1 MDKINLMEN
10 NIEKQKAQE
19 KLNANGRE
27 DIVILEYYGWNKL
40 CRVLNVR
47 LNKESWSKP
56 CNFIRYRKNKS
67 DSQIDSLEEAKNK
80 LHGPDG
86 KKRQDLDLLEYNGTA
101 KKALFFDK
109 VVNKSFE
116 AIFSNVLKR
125 NTAHPER
132 RKKQLGPKT
141 KEEAQELFNKANL
154 EFIEILEFHGW
165 SKKCLFK
172 NKQTG
177 NIWAAQANFVYN
189 NKSVGKKDSLKKI
202 IAARQHSGNIISYE
216 EALKKCI
223 SDPNRTDLS
232 LDKENYIGWTK
243 PAKFFDKVIGDF
255 FIQTPERLSRNNSK
269 HPKRVFDNHFVK
281 YAITDKKLSIKSYLT
296 ENEYNPSYTTVINW
310 LRDINKQEITVD
322 NLELFI
328 EEFKKNK
335 TSLEIKIQEM
345 FGISH
350 WNKTIPQT
358 QLSYK
363 PDFMLTDNIAL
374 NIDGLYWHSEEFRK
388 KETHFELRKNFEEKN
403 IRLFQFYSSELEES
417 PAIIKS
423 IVQNALG
430 KSEKKIYARKCVI
443 KDIAQTE
450 ANGFLKKNHM
460 MGPGNAKHIGL
471 YFFDTNLKERLV
483 CILSYKIYP
492 HKQICK
498 IERFCSEINTN
509 VIGGFGKLLSHL
521 ENLIKTHNIKINEI
535 HNWVDLRYGTGKHLK
550 NYNFFISKEVLS
562 WKWTNYKKTFNR
574 LSCRANMDSRKL
586 TEKQYAQEKR
596 LVKIYDAGQRLWIKT
611 II

>member
-1 MDKINLMEN
+1 MDN

-19 KLNANGRE
+19 KLEAHGRK
-27 DIVILEYYGWNKL
+27 DIIILEYFGWNKP
-40 CRVLNVR
+40 CKVLNVK

-56 CNFIRYRKNKS
+56 CNFIRYTKNKS
-67 DSQIDSLEEAKNK
+67 DSQIASLEEAKNK

-86 KKRQDLDLLEYNGTA
+86 NKRQDLDLLEYNGTS

-109 VVNKSFE
+109 IVNKTFE
-116 AIFSNVLKR
+116 ACFNNVIRR
-125 NTAHPER
+125 NTTHPER
-132 RKKQLGPKT
+132 RKKQIGPKT

-154 EFIEILEFHGW
+154 EFIEILEFYGW

-177 NIWAAQANFVYN
+177 NTWTAQANLVYN

-202 IAARQHSGNIISYE
+202 IVSRKHNGNIISYE
-216 EALKKCI
+216 EAVKRCI
-223 SDPNRTDLS
+223 LNTKRIDLS

-243 PAKFFDKVIGDF
+243 PAKFFDKVIGDYF
-255 FIQTPERLSRNNSK
+255 VQTPERLFRNNTK
-269 HPKRVFDNHFVK
+269 HPKRVFDSHFIK
-281 YAITDKKLSIKSYLT
+281 YEIYDKKLSVKSYIE
-296 ENEYNPSYTTVINW
+296 ENKDGPSYTTVINW
-310 LRDINKQEITVD
+310 LRDKNKQEITM
-322 NLELFI
+322 EEMESFI

-350 WNKTIPQT
+350 WNKAIPET
-358 QLSYK
+358 QLSYR
-363 PDFMLTDNIAL
+363 PDFMLSNNLAL
-374 NIDGLYWHSEEFRK
+374 NIDGLYWHSEAFRK
-388 KETHFELRKNFEEKN
+388 KEAHFELRKGFEEKN
-403 IRLFQFYSSELEES
+403 IRLFQFYSSELEEC

-430 KSEKKIYARKCVI
+430 KSEKKIYARKCTI
-443 KDIAQTE
+443 KELAQTE
-450 ANGFLKKNHM
+450 ANVFLEKNHM
-460 MGPGNAKHIGL
+460 MGATSAKHVGL
-471 YFFDTNLKERLV
+471 YFKDANLKEKLV

-492 HKQICK
+492 HKKICK

-509 VIGGFGKLLSHL
+509 VIGGFGKLLSFL
-521 ENLIKTHNIKINEI
+521 ENIIKTHNLQINEI

-586 TEKQYAQEKR
+586 TEKEYAQEKHY
-596 LVKIYDAGQRLWIKT
+596 VKIYDAGQRLWIKKL
-611 II
+611 I